1 MTRLSLAVALVLALV
16 LPAVAADH
24 PLLVTPAWVA
34 ERLGRADVRIIDL
47 SDAEDYARGHIPGAV
62 HLDFTD
68 TRPQAS
74 EGVFRAPTAEEG
86 RRLFARLGITPDT
99 TVILYDDEGGLHAAW
114 LFLVLDVLGHPRV
127 SVLDGG
133 SQRWRAG
140 GGAWTTDVPRAPAS
154 SRVPA
159 PRVSADRLAGAAWV
173 RERLGRRDVAL
184 VDARTPDEFDG
195 RDVRARRGGHIP
207 RALSGPLSPEAGVV
221 YYTSVI
227 WVRQLPS
234 ALRSN
239 SRPGSPPPRSAPVCL
254 RVASFVI
261 SWRRPRPPGA
271 GGPSCD
277 WRDRSAAR
285 AISRH
290 GRAFRTREG
299 HRRHGLSRGIREP

>member
-1 MTRLSLAVALVLALV
+1 HVLPDPPPRVAHVLRTAPARLS
-16 LPAVAADH
+16 
-24 PLLVTPAWVA
+24 
-34 ERLGRADVRIIDL
+34 
-47 SDAEDYARGHIPGAV
+47 
-62 HLDFTD
+62 
-68 TRPQAS
+68 
-74 EGVFRAPTAEEG
+74 
-86 RRLFARLGITPDT
+86 
-99 TVILYDDEGGLHAAW
+99 
-114 LFLVLDVLGHPRV
+114 
-127 SVLDGG
+127 
-133 SQRWRAG
+133 
-140 GGAWTTDVPRAPAS
+140 
-154 SRVPA
+154 
-159 PRVSADRLAGAAWV
+159 
-173 RERLGRRDVAL
+173 
-184 VDARTPDEFDG
+184 
-195 RDVRARRGGHIP
+195 ARRGLHRLVGRVGQP
-207 RALSGPLSPEAGVV
+207 ARPADRALSGPLSPEAGV

>member
-1 MTRLSLAVALVLALV
+1 MTRLGLAVALVLALV

-99 TVILYDDEGGLHAAW
+99 TVIVYDDEGGLHAAW

-140 GGAWTTDVPRAPAS
+140 GGAWTTDVPRAPAPHPRLAAAP
-154 SRVPA
+154 SRPPRPRGPPPGGGPRGPPA
-159 PRVSADRLAGAAWV
+159 PTCRSRAERRVRWA
-173 RERLGRRDVAL
+173 
-184 VDARTPDEFDG
+184 
-195 RDVRARRGGHIP
+195 
-207 RALSGPLSPEAGVV
+207 
-221 YYTSVI
+221 
-227 WVRQLPS
+227 
-234 ALRSN
+234 
-239 SRPGSPPPRSAPVCL
+239 
-254 RVASFVI
+254 ASFVI
-261 SWRRPRPPGA
+261 NGKRPKRARASGLSSSWPDLWAGRGTSRPGKAFSPPRRPSRRRRVE
-271 GGPSCD
+271 CKLKC
-277 WRDRSAAR
+277 RDR
-285 AISRH
+285 
-290 GRAFRTREG
+290 FR
-299 HRRHGLSRGIREP
+299 LAQSSS

>member
-140 GGAWTTDVPRAPAS
+140 GGAWTTEVPRAPAS
-154 SRVPA
+154 SDGPA
-159 PRVSADRLAGAAWV
+159 PRPRSDRIAGASWV
-173 RERLGRRDVAL
+173 RERLERRDVAV
-184 VDARTPDEFDG
+184 VDARSWDEFTG
-195 RDVRARRGGHIP
+195 RDLRARRGGHIP
-207 RALSGPLSPEAGVV
+207 GAVNIEWKRHLQADGTFKPPA
-221 YYTSVI
+221 
-227 WVRQLPS
+227 
-234 ALRSN
+234 ALR
-239 SRPGSPPPRSAPVCL
+239 RMY
-254 RVASFVI
+254 
-261 SWRRPRPPGA
+261 
-271 GGPSCD
+271 
-277 WRDRSAAR
+277 AA
-285 AISRH
+285 
-290 GRAFRTREG
+290 EG
-299 HRRHGLSRGIREP
+299 ITPDKTVVTYCQTHQI

>member
-34 ERLGRADVRIIDL
+34 ERLGRADVRIVDL

-68 TRPQAS
+68 TRMQAT

-86 RRLFARLGITPDT
+86 RRLFVRLGITPDT

-133 SQRWRAG
+133 RQRWRAG
-140 GGAWTTDVPRAPAS
+140 GGAWTTDAPRAPTS

-173 RERLGRRDVAL
+173 RERLGRPDVAL

-207 RALSGPLSPEAGVV
+207 GALNVE
-221 YYTSVI
+221 
-227 WVRQLPS
+227 
-234 ALRSN
+234 
-239 SRPGSPPPRSAPVCL
+239 
-254 RVASFVI
+254 
-261 SWRRPRPPGA
+261 WRRHLRPDGTFKPVAELRQMYVAEGITPDKTVVTYCQTHHRASHAYFVLRLLGYPRVVAYTGSWAEWGNRPDLPI
-271 GGPSCD
+271 
-277 WRDRSAAR
+277 AR
-285 AISRH
+285 
-290 GRAFRTREG
+290 
-299 HRRHGLSRGIREP
+299 

>member
-74 EGVFRAPTAEEG
+74 EGVFRAPTAE
-86 RRLFARLGITPDT
+86 
-99 TVILYDDEGGLHAAW
+99 
-114 LFLVLDVLGHPRV
+114 
-127 SVLDGG
+127 
-133 SQRWRAG
+133 
-140 GGAWTTDVPRAPAS
+140 
-154 SRVPA
+154 
-159 PRVSADRLAGAAWV
+159 
-173 RERLGRRDVAL
+173 
-184 VDARTPDEFDG
+184 
-195 RDVRARRGGHIP
+195 
-207 RALSGPLSPEAGVV
+207 
-221 YYTSVI
+221 
-227 WVRQLPS
+227 
-234 ALRSN
+234 
-239 SRPGSPPPRSAPVCL
+239 
-254 RVASFVI
+254 VASFVI

>member
-62 HLDFTD
+62 HLDVTD

-140 GGAWTTDVPRAPAS
+140 GGAWTTDVP
-154 SRVPA
+154 
-159 PRVSADRLAGAAWV
+159 
-173 RERLGRRDVAL
+173 L

-207 RALSGPLSPEAGVV
+207 GALNVEWRRHL
-221 YYTSVI
+221 
-227 WVRQLPS
+227 
-234 ALRSN
+234 
-239 SRPGSPPPRSAPVCL
+239 RPGGTFKPVAELRQMYVAEGITPDKTVVTYCQTHHRASHTYFVLRLLGYPRV
-254 RVASFVI
+254 VAYTG
-261 SWRRPRPPGA
+261 SWAEGGNRPDLPIER
-271 GGPSCD
+271 
-277 WRDRSAAR
+277 
-285 AISRH
+285 
-290 GRAFRTREG
+290 
-299 HRRHGLSRGIREP
+299 

>member
-99 TVILYDDEGGLHAAW
+99 TVI
-114 LFLVLDVLGHPRV
+114 
-127 SVLDGG
+127 
-133 SQRWRAG
+133 
-140 GGAWTTDVPRAPAS
+140 
-154 SRVPA
+154 
-159 PRVSADRLAGAAWV
+159 
-173 RERLGRRDVAL
+173 
-184 VDARTPDEFDG
+184 DG

-207 RALSGPLSPEAGVV
+207 GALNVEWRRHL
-221 YYTSVI
+221 
-227 WVRQLPS
+227 
-234 ALRSN
+234 
-239 SRPGSPPPRSAPVCL
+239 RPGG
-254 RVASFVI
+254 I
-261 SWRRPRPPGA
+261 GPRPA
-271 GGPSCD
+271 
-277 WRDRSAAR
+277 RSLV
-285 AISRH
+285 
-290 GRAFRTREG
+290 TEG
-299 HRRHGLSRGIREP
+299 LFALVKGIA

>member
-34 ERLGRADVRIIDL
+34 ERLGRADVRIVDL
-47 SDAEDYARGHIPGAV
+47 SDAEDYAKGHIPGAV
-62 HLDFTD
+62 HLDFTE
-68 TRPQAS
+68 TRMQATD
-74 EGVFRAPTAEEG
+74 GVFRAPTAEEG

-99 TVILYDDEGGLHAAW
+99 TVVLYDDEGGLHAAW

-154 SRVPA
+154 SRVPV

-184 VDARTPDEFDG
+184 VDARTPEEFDG
-195 RDVRARRGGHIP
+195 RDVRSRRGGHIP
-207 RALSGPLSPEAGVV
+207 SALDVV
-221 YYTSVI
+221 RY
-227 WVRQLPS
+227 RQLRADCTVLPPA
-234 ALRSN
+234 ALRQ
-239 SRPGSPPPRSAPVCL
+239 VEY
-254 RVASFVI
+254 I
-261 SWRRPRPPGA
+261 
-271 GGPSCD
+271 
-277 WRDRSAAR
+277 
-285 AISRH
+285 
-290 GRAFRTREG
+290 
-299 HRRHGLSRGIREP
+299 